1 MKRPEGFDRPPA
13 STTGATPPRKP
24 TVPKPT
30 VPKPTVPKPTVP
42 KQPVPKPTVP
52 KPTVPKQTVPK
63 QPVPKPTVPKPTVP
77 NARSGRS
84 PEASPPSGEPAVRSL
99 RTLRQ
104 RARRQP
110 TSERPPDGDARRELK
125 RAEKARRA
133 YERGE
138 ARRFTRRSRRRRVA
152 WLASGASLLVLV
164 GFVAAAVY
172 SPLLS
177 LKTIRVE
184 GASRVSSAS
193 VRAAV
198 DGQLGRPL
206 ALVDFDSITRALAKF
221 PLIRSFVTETVPP
234 DTLVIRIAER
244 APIATLATSNGFS
257 VVDPAGIVIDSG
269 ADRRP
274 GLPLIE
280 LGAATKTSPAF
291 VAAVG
296 VLLALPAELVKQVD
310 TVTAQTSD
318 DVTLSLAGGQ
328 TVVWGSVEQS
338 ALKAKVLAAV
348 IRVGGTAT
356 KYDVSAPNHPVL
368 GGN

>member
-1 MKRPEGFDRPPA
+1 MKRPEGFDRTPGSP
-13 STTGATPPRKP
+13 TGATPPRKAEPRTAGSPPVEPPRVERRKAASKPEPQKTP
-24 TVPKPT
+24 TRAPGAPTRPTAPKPAPAAT
-30 VPKPTVPKPTVP
+30 SSTGVSAPADPAPK
-42 KQPVPKPTVP
+42 
-52 KPTVPKQTVPK
+52 
-63 QPVPKPTVPKPTVP
+63 
-77 NARSGRS
+77 RRFGRS
-84 PEASPPSGEPAVRSL
+84 RRPKSAPA
-99 RTLRQ
+99 
-104 RARRQP
+104 A
-110 TSERPPDGDARRELK
+110 ERPLDAAARHDLR

-138 ARRFTRRSRRRRVA
+138 ARRFTRRSRRRRIT
-152 WLASGASLLVLV
+152 WLVSALSLLAVV
-164 GFVAAAVY
+164 GFVTGAVY

-184 GASRVSSAS
+184 GASRVSAAS

-206 ALVDFDSITRALAKF
+206 ALVDFAAIKKDLGRF

-244 APIATLATSNGFS
+244 APLATLVTSSGFD
-257 VVDPAGIVIDSG
+257 VVDPAGIVIDSSTERQ
-269 ADRRP
+269 A

-280 LGAATKTSPAF
+280 LGSATKSSPAF

-296 VLLALPAELVKQVD
+296 VLLALPSDLLKRVD

-318 DVTLSLAGGQ
+318 DVTLTLTSGQ
-328 TVVWGSVEQS
+328 SVVWGSAEQS

-348 IRVGGTAT
+348 ISVGGATT
-356 KYDVSAPNHPVL
+356 KYDVSAPTHPVL